1 MTFTAIGDIY
11 INWVSS
17 PHQDSAL
24 SVFLKSSAAIE
35 RAVAITNEKE
45 WDPLWKAGQV
55 KLSIHFSNESRY
67 TCYME
72 MWIGQS
78 TMTEKLTQ
86 CVLKLTMLSEVKQR
100 TTLLFF
106 CVYVLKTT

>member
-35 RAVAITNEKE
+35 RAVAITNEQE

-55 KLSIHFSNESRY
+55 K
-67 TCYME
+67 CYIMCFLTSQDTSVI
-72 MWIGQS
+72 W
-78 TMTEKLTQ
+78 KLGPGR
-86 CVLKLTMLSEVKQR
+86 VLLQKSLCDVH
-100 TTLLFF
+100 
-106 CVYVLKTT
+106 